1 MNSLFFSCVCV
12 FFSSALA
19 IVQGLHKQHPLVG
32 TLTADIFFCTVSL
45 IKSRKWV
52 NDSSPIEL
60 LKESFHSF
68 SDMFGARAALLLLPL
83 LGFSQSDPAFVQEIQ
98 EALQKPDGSYGIL
111 SNVTSLWPDAI
122 YEQLEEAD
130 TSLAGVEILKKNY
143 QAKRQEKRQR
153 KKHPTVPVRIET
165 SLSART
171 DSYDPSGADG
181 DSSSDA
187 SFAPMISSESL
198 AASSVTPRSTARTS
212 ATSSASAAAAAGVS
226 VDGGIDDDYETTTGG
241 NSRPANDPSGTLD
254 QSSFYWS

>member
-1 MNSLFFSCVCV
+1 M
-12 FFSSALA
+12 
-19 IVQGLHKQHPLVG
+19 
-32 TLTADIFFCTVSL
+32 
-45 IKSRKWV
+45 

-83 LGFSQSDPAFVQEIQ
+83 LGFSQNDPAFVQEIQ
-98 EALQKPDGSYGIL
+98 EALQKPDGSFGIL

-122 YEQLEEAD
+122 YEQMEEAD

-143 QAKRQEKRQR
+143 QAKRQEKKQR

-181 DSSSDA
+181 ESSSDA
-187 SFAPMISSESL
+187 NFTPMAPSESL
-198 AASSVTPRSTARTS
+198 GNNAAATTPRNIAGASTTS
-212 ATSSASAAAAAGVS
+212 TSVPG
-226 VDGGIDDDYETTTGG
+226 VDGNIDDDYGTTADDGG
-241 NSRPANDPSGTLD
+241 SLRSTNDPSGTLD